1 MPAVFQS
8 HAQPRQLARLV
19 PVLPA
24 GGTLTPVAASS
35 FIQLQAGKPRPAKR
49 AKQPWYRSPKLL
61 RHAVMLFFF
70 LFMAHVAIDHQ
81 IKGGGPRGAPSVE
94 AYCPFGGL
102 ETLYQFLTTGGFV
115 HRIELSAVVLF
126 FALVLLT
133 LLSSRGFCGWMCPFG
148 SVQEWIGML
157 GRKILKKKFNPSG
170 RVDRALRY
178 LKYAVLAVIIALTWH
193 TGGLVFRDYDP
204 FLAFFHFGYGID
216 ELPWAY
222 AILVV
227 VLIGSLW
234 IERFFCKYACP
245 LGAVLGILG
254 KFGLT
259 KIQRD
264 AVGCKECNLCQ
275 QKCHAHV
282 EFLSGAVVRS
292 AECNQCMDCMVDCPK
307 PAVLSLRGWRW
318 RFSHPV
324 FAATL
329 VTGLV
334 GLVFVS
340 KAAGKW
346 RTKPELASFTNRAGQ
361 LDAGQIRGW
370 MTLNDISAGYKVPL
384 SELYAGLGL
393 PARVSPNTRINRIK
407 AEHKVEFEPERLRDL
422 VGHIVA
428 GKPALAFVV
437 QTKETEKT
445 KPQTSHKPGNP
456 LGPGKDANTSG
467 TQEGG
472 KGEQP
477 EVKGFMTL
485 SEVALKTGVPRAYI
499 LKELGLNEADIDPR
513 QPLRDWVHDKGKSIP
528 ALREIVEKYR
538 KQKK

>member
-1 MPAVFQS
+1 MASGPLV
-8 HAQPRQLARLV
+8 QLA
-19 PVLPA
+19 PKNA
-24 GGTLTPVAASS
+24 
-35 FIQLQAGKPRPAKR
+35 KPAKS
-49 AKQPWYRSPKLL
+49 AWYRSPKLL

-70 LFMAHVAIDHQ
+70 LFLAHVALDHQ
-81 IKGGGPRGAPSVE
+81 IQGGGPRGTPSVE

-126 FALVLLT
+126 LALVILT
-133 LLSSRGFCGWMCPFG
+133 LLASRGFCGWMCPFG

-157 GRKILKKKFNPSG
+157 GKKIFKKKFNPAG

-178 LKYAVLAVIIALTWH
+178 LKYVVLAVIIALTWH
-193 TGGLVFRDYDP
+193 TGSLVFRDYDP

-254 KFGLT
+254 RFGLT

-264 AVGCKECNLCQ
+264 AAACKECNLCQ

-282 EFLSGAVVRS
+282 EFLSGTVIRS
-292 AECNQCMDCMVDCPK
+292 AECNQCMDCVVDCPK

-324 FAATL
+324 FAAML
-329 VTGLV
+329 VAGLV

-346 RTKPELASFTNRAGQ
+346 RTKPELASFTNVAGR

-370 MTLNDISAGYKVPL
+370 MTLNDISSGYQVPL
-384 SELYAGLGL
+384 NELYAGLGL

-407 AEHKVEFEPERLRDL
+407 AEHKVEFEPERVRDL
-422 VGHIVA
+422 VDHILA
-428 GKPALAFVV
+428 GQPAMAFVA
-437 QTKETEKT
+437 QQKAPEKREAQA
-445 KPQTSHKPGNP
+445 PHKPRNP
-456 LGPGKDANTSG
+456 QGPGRDARKSG
-467 TQEGG
+467 HQEGG
-472 KGEQP
+472 QGEEP

-485 SEVALKTGVPRAYI
+485 NEVLLKTGVPKSYI
-499 LKELGLNEADIDPR
+499 LKELGLSEAEVDSR
-513 QPLRDWVHDKGKSIP
+513 QPLRDWVHDKGKSVP
-528 ALREIVEKYR
+528 ELREIIQRYR
-538 KQKK
+538 QQKQ